1 MPNQPVPHYGGGT
14 VGPQRPSAPLRRL
27 ARDTDYAVAYEGAR
41 ALQTAARVEGAA
53 YVGERLMTNLDRLRR
68 HEAQSAADDPV
79 VADEYAAIRR
89 RLLAIGLNEMDEY
102 RRRWP

>member
-1 MPNQPVPHYGGGT
+1 M
-14 VGPQRPSAPLRRL
+14 RRL

-41 ALQTAARVEGAA
+41 ALQSAARVEGAA

-102 RRRWP
+102 GRRWP